1 MCINNNL
8 LNVPRFVH
16 TVNGTACAVPRM
28 IIALCEQLQRLNGS
42 VTVPAALRPHLR
54 HTDVLEGK
62 PRKQRPNLLY
72 VNSANFFDKSKSSK
86 E

>member
-1 MCINNNL
+1 MCNTSNNS
-8 LNVPRFVH
+8 NVARFVH

-54 HTDVLEGK
+54 HKDVLEGK
-62 PRKQRPNLLY
+62 PRKQRLNLFY